1 MSASATTVILTSAR
15 SSGRLADFAALI
27 RPRVAVMVLVTVM
40 LGGLLA
46 ADTLVPS
53 AALWHTVF
61 ATGLVTA
68 GASILNQ
75 WIERRTDLAM
85 KRTEDRPLAT
95 GRIRASEGLALG
107 ILCSIGGLAYMVLA
121 VPTVLPACVTAFT
134 LISYVAIYT
143 PLKRLTTLNTLIGAV
158 PGALPPVIGWTAV
171 RGELDIGALA
181 LFLIVFVW
189 QVPHFLA
196 IAWMY
201 RHDYAAAGLR
211 MLPVGDR
218 KGDRTALQML
228 LYGLALVPVSLAP
241 VQIGMAGHNYAVGAG
256 LLAAMFLWPIARFQ
270 RDRSVETARRVMKAS
285 LIYLPGVLG
294 MLLLS
299 KYWL

>member
-1 MSASATTVILTSAR
+1 MKAPAATLALAPAGASA
-15 SSGRLADFAALI
+15 RLADYAALI

-46 ADTLVPS
+46 ADSLVPS

-75 WIERRTDLAM
+75 WLERRTDLEM

-95 GRIRASEGLALG
+95 GRINSFEGLVL
-107 ILCSIGGLAYMVLA
+107 GLACSVVGLTYMLAA
-121 VPTVLPACVTAFT
+121 VPSVLPACITAFT
-134 LISYVAIYT
+134 LVSYVAIYT
-143 PLKRLTTLNTLIGAV
+143 PLKRVTTLNTLIGAV
-158 PGALPPVIGWTAV
+158 PGAMPPVIGWTAV

-196 IAWMY
+196 IAWIY
-201 RHDYAAAGLR
+201 RHDYAAAGMR

-256 LLAAMFLWPIARFQ
+256 LLAALFLWPIARFQ
-270 RDRSVETARRVMKAS
+270 RDRSVATARSVLRAS
-285 LIYLPGVLG
+285 LIYLPGALG
-294 MLLLS
+294 MLLVS